1 MNKKNKFIAQKLH
14 TEYTEQKS
22 SEVDKLCALDKK
34 VKVPASIFA
43 YTFGIVGALILGTG
57 MCLAMKVI
65 GDLMA
70 LGIVIG
76 ILGIALISVNYP
88 IYKAILR
95 SRKAKYS
102 KEIIEL
108 SEQILNK

>member
-1 MNKKNKFIAQKLH
+1 MNKNDKFIAQKLH
-14 TEYTEQKS
+14 TEYSEQKS

-34 VKVPASIFA
+34 VKVPVNVLA
-43 YTFGIVGALILGTG
+43 YTIGVIGALILGTG
-57 MCLAMKVI
+57 MCLVMKVI

-76 ILGIALISVNYP
+76 VLGIAIVSVNYP
-88 IYKAILR
+88 IYKLFLK
-95 SRKAKYS
+95 SRKDKYS

>member
-1 MNKKNKFIAQKLH
+1 MEKNDKFIAQKLH
-14 TEYTEQKS
+14 TEYSEQKS

-34 VKVPASIFA
+34 VKAPANVLA
-43 YTFGIVGALILGTG
+43 YTIGVLGALILGTG

-76 ILGIALISVNYP
+76 VLGIAIVSVNYP
-88 IYKAILR
+88 IYKLFLK
-95 SRKAKYS
+95 SRKDKYS